1 MDEHGASSKTQIEEK
16 GLSSVERGM
25 GHWGGIQECCQSM
38 QGSNEEGCFDC
49 CLWQYLGTEAQVP
62 SLRHI
67 NNIHIV

>member
-49 CLWQYLGTEAQVP
+49 CL
-62 SLRHI
+62 
-67 NNIHIV
+67 